1 MDINRQTCFRLP
13 EGLWLCKL
21 NLLCRLSLSM
31 CLITV
36 FLCYIH
42 IWWSLGPIIF
52 KSLIEVSW
60 RRSQLLTI
68 KCNFQQQWSVFR
80 ETWSKHMVLKYPL
93 KHNFSFL
100 SLHSMLK
107 WNSWKTHPCQGRSI
121 NASPFHDRQECDWE
135 RERELDS
142 LSIALKCCIRS
153 RGPTSFSQLE
163 YSGKCLVCCER
174 V

>member
-1 MDINRQTCFRLP
+1 MDIKQLTCLCLP

-21 NLLCRLSLSM
+21 NLLCGLSFSM
-31 CLITV
+31 CLITM

-68 KCNFQQQWSVFR
+68 KCHFQQQWSVFR

-121 NASPFHDRQECDWE
+121 SASPFHDRQECDWE
-135 RERELDS
+135 RVRFS
-142 LSIALKCCIRS
+142 VYKCHIRS
-153 RGPTSFSQLE
+153 RRGPTSFSQLE
-163 YSGKCLVCCER
+163 YSGKCLIYCER